1 MNLPFF
7 ALINRNLNLQ
17 ASTRSS
23 AILRIGLVI
32 LAWSLFADNL
42 IIYRTFQ
49 YPDWFVLGILFFIF
63 SGMLFI
69 GWRTKF
75 SNIGLALILN
85 LMVFYLGVR
94 DNYSPF
100 TTFPGGLIATSIAWL
115 CFLPSGTSFSLDR
128 YIAKAKIK
136 DQNNLF
142 HKEIGQVWALNLIK
156 VQVAVVYFFAATDKS
171 YLGFNER
178 LEQIFQKAYF
188 GSYLPW
194 EGLRFI
200 IFLISVFT
208 VLILYLLT
216 FGLFIKSWHRW
227 LMPIGIIFHVFIY
240 LLLPVRTFS
249 LTMILLYISFL
260 DPNDVHYFSKKI

>member
-1 MNLPFF
+1 MKLPFF
-7 ALINRNLNLQ
+7 ALVKRNLNIK

-23 AILRIGLVI
+23 AILRIGLVF
-32 LAWSLFADNL
+32 LAWSLFADSL
-42 IIYRTFQ
+42 IIYRTYQ
-49 YPDWFVLGILFFIF
+49 DPDWFVLGILFFIF
-63 SGMLFI
+63 SGMLCI
-69 GWRTKF
+69 GWRTRF
-75 SNIGLALILN
+75 SNFVFALILN
-85 LMVFYLGVR
+85 FMVFYLGVS

-100 TTFPGGLIATSIAWL
+100 TSFPGGLIAMSIAWL
-115 CFLPSGTSFSLDR
+115 CFLPSGKSFSLDR
-128 YIAKAKIK
+128 YIEKAKIK
-136 DQNNLF
+136 DKNNLF
-142 HKEIGQVWALNLIK
+142 HKEIGQVWALNLMK
-156 VQVAVVYFFAATDKS
+156 VQVAVVYFFAAIDKS

-178 LEQIFQKAYF
+178 LEQILQNAYF

-227 LMPIGIIFHVFIY
+227 LMPIGILFHIFIY

-249 LTMILLYISFL
+249 LTMILLYVSFL
-260 DPNDVHYFSKKI
+260 DPNDVHYFLKRI

>member
-1 MNLPFF
+1 MKLAFF
-7 ALINRNLNLQ
+7 PLIKRNLNIK

-32 LAWSLFADNL
+32 LAWSLFADRL
-42 IIYRTFQ
+42 IIFRTFQ
-49 YPDWFVLGILFFIF
+49 SPDWFILGILFFIF
-63 SGMLFI
+63 SGMLCI

-75 SNIGLALILN
+75 SNVGLALTLN
-85 LMVFYLGVR
+85 VMVFYLGVR

-100 TTFPGGLIATSIAWL
+100 TSFPGGLIAMSIAWL
-115 CFLPSGTSFSLDR
+115 CFLPSGKSFSLDR
-128 YIAKAKIK
+128 YIAKSKIK
-136 DQNNLF
+136 DQNNLI
-142 HKEIGQVWALNLIK
+142 HKEIGQVWALNLLK
-156 VQVAVVYFFAATDKS
+156 FQVAVVYFFAAIDKS

-200 IFLISVFT
+200 IFLISLFT

-227 LMPIGIIFHVFIY
+227 LMPLGIIFHIFIY

-249 LTMILLYISFL
+249 LTMILLYIAFI
-260 DPNDVHYFSKKI
+260 DPEDVHYFLKRI

>member
-1 MNLPFF
+1 MKLSFF
-7 ALINRNLNLQ
+7 SLVKRNLNIK

-23 AILRIGLVI
+23 AVLRIGLVI
-32 LAWSLFADNL
+32 LAWSLFADRL
-42 IIYRTFQ
+42 IIFRTFQ
-49 YPDWFVLGILFFIF
+49 SPDWFILGILFFIF
-63 SGMLFI
+63 SGMLCI

-75 SNIGLALILN
+75 SNIVLALILN
-85 LMVFYLGVR
+85 VMVFYLGVR

-100 TTFPGGLIATSIAWL
+100 TSFPGGLISMSIAWL
-115 CFLPSGTSFSLDR
+115 CFLPSGKSFSLDR
-128 YIAKAKIK
+128 YIAKSKIK

-142 HKEIGQVWALNLIK
+142 HKEIGQVWALNLLK
-156 VQVAVVYFFAATDKS
+156 FQVAVVYFFAAIDKS

-240 LLLPVRTFS
+240 MLLPVKTFS

-260 DPNDVHYFSKKI
+260 DPEDVHHFLKRI

>member
-1 MNLPFF
+1 MKLPFM
-7 ALINRNLNLQ
+7 AIVKRPLNLK

-32 LAWSLFADNL
+32 LAWSLFADRL
-42 IIYRTFQ
+42 IIFRTFQ
-49 YPDWFVLGILFFIF
+49 SPDWFILGILFFIF
-63 SGMLFI
+63 SGMLCI

-85 LMVFYLGVR
+85 VMVFYLGVR

-100 TTFPGGLIATSIAWL
+100 TSFPGGLIAMSMAWL
-115 CFLPSGTSFSLDR
+115 CFLPSGKSFSLDR
-128 YIAKAKIK
+128 YIAKSKIN
-136 DQNNLF
+136 DQNNRF
-142 HKEIGQVWALNLIK
+142 HKEIGQVWALNLLK
-156 VQVAVVYFFAATDKS
+156 FQVAVVYFFAAIDKS
-171 YLGFNER
+171 YIGFNER

-260 DPNDVHYFSKKI
+260 DPNDVHYFLKKI

>member
-1 MNLPFF
+1 MKISFF
-7 ALINRNLNLQ
+7 SLVKRNLNIK

-32 LAWSLFADNL
+32 LAWSLFADRL
-42 IIYRTFQ
+42 IIFRTFQ
-49 YPDWFVLGILFFIF
+49 SPDWFILGILFFIF
-63 SGMLFI
+63 SGMLCI

-75 SNIGLALILN
+75 ANIGLALILN
-85 LMVFYLGVR
+85 VMVFYLGVR

-100 TTFPGGLIATSIAWL
+100 TSFPGGLIAMSIAWL
-115 CFLPSGTSFSLDR
+115 CFLPSGKSFSLDR
-128 YIAKAKIK
+128 YIAKSKIN

-142 HKEIGQVWALNLIK
+142 HKEIGQVWALNLLK
-156 VQVAVVYFFAATDKS
+156 FQVSVVYFFAAIDKS

-194 EGLRFI
+194 EGLRFM
-200 IFLISVFT
+200 IFLISLFT

-227 LMPIGIIFHVFIY
+227 LMPLGIIFHVFIY

-249 LTMILLYISFL
+249 LTMILLYISFI
-260 DPNDVHYFSKKI
+260 DPEDVHYFLKKI

>member
-1 MNLPFF
+1 MKLPFF
-7 ALINRNLNLQ
+7 SLVKCNLNIK

-32 LAWSLFADNL
+32 LAWSLFADRL
-42 IIYRTFQ
+42 IIFRTFQ
-49 YPDWFVLGILFFIF
+49 SPDWFILGILFFIF
-63 SGMLFI
+63 SGMLCI

-85 LMVFYLGVR
+85 VMVFYLGVR

-100 TTFPGGLIATSIAWL
+100 TSFPGGLIAMSIAWL
-115 CFLPSGTSFSLDR
+115 CFLPSGKSFSLDR
-128 YIAKAKIK
+128 YIAKSKIN

-142 HKEIGQVWALNLIK
+142 HKEIGQVWALNLLK
-156 VQVAVVYFFAATDKS
+156 FQVAVVYFFAAIDKS

-216 FGLFIKSWHRW
+216 FGLFIKNWHRW
-227 LMPIGIIFHVFIY
+227 LMPLGIIFHVFIY

-249 LTMILLYISFL
+249 LTMILLYISFI
-260 DPNDVHYFSKKI
+260 DPEDVHYFLKRI

>member
-1 MNLPFF
+1 MRLPFF
-7 ALINRNLNLQ
+7 ALVKRNLNIK

-23 AILRIGLVI
+23 AILRIGLVF
-32 LAWSLFADNL
+32 LAWSCFADRL

-49 YPDWFVLGILFFIF
+49 SPDWFVLGILFFIF
-63 SGMLFI
+63 SGMLCI

-75 SNIGLALILN
+75 SNFGLALILN
-85 LMVFYLGVR
+85 FMVFYLGVR

-100 TTFPGGLIATSIAWL
+100 TTFPGALIAMSIAWL
-115 CFLPSGTSFSLDR
+115 CFLPSGKSFSLDR
-128 YIAKAKIK
+128 YIAKAKNK
-136 DQNNLF
+136 DQNNPF

-156 VQVAVVYFFAATDKS
+156 AQVAVVYFFAAIDKS

-178 LEQIFQKAYF
+178 LEQILQNAYF

-200 IFLISVFT
+200 IFMISVFT

-227 LMPIGIIFHVFIY
+227 LMPVGIIFHIFIY

-260 DPNDVHYFSKKI
+260 DPKDVHHFLKRI

>member
-1 MNLPFF
+1 MKLPFF
-7 ALINRNLNLQ
+7 ALVKRNFNIKS
-17 ASTRSS
+17 STRSS

-32 LAWSLFADNL
+32 LAWSLFADRL

-49 YPDWFVLGILFFIF
+49 SPDWFILGILFFIF
-63 SGMLFI
+63 SGMLCI

-75 SNIGLALILN
+75 SNVGFALVLN
-85 LMVFYLGVR
+85 FMCFYLGVK

-100 TTFPGGLIATSIAWL
+100 TTFPGGLIAMSIAWL
-115 CFLPSGTSFSLDR
+115 CFLPSGKSFSLDR

-136 DQNNLF
+136 DKNNLF
-142 HKEIGQVWALNLIK
+142 YKEIGQVWALNLIK
-156 VQVAVVYFFAATDKS
+156 VQVAVVYFFAAFDKS

-178 LEQIFQKAYF
+178 LEQVFQNAYF

-200 IFLISVFT
+200 IFLISVST

-227 LMPIGIIFHVFIY
+227 LMPVGIIFHIFLYFLECFVLDGELSFQMLG
-240 LLLPVRTFS
+240 LL
-249 LTMILLYISFL
+249 
-260 DPNDVHYFSKKI
+260 

>member
-1 MNLPFF
+1 MKLPFF
-7 ALINRNLNLQ
+7 SLVKSNLDIK

-32 LAWSLFADNL
+32 LAWSLFADRL
-42 IIYRTFQ
+42 IIFRTFQ
-49 YPDWFVLGILFFIF
+49 SPDWFILGILFFIF
-63 SGMLFI
+63 SVMLCI

-85 LMVFYLGVR
+85 VMVFYLGVR

-100 TTFPGGLIATSIAWL
+100 TTFPGALIAMSIAWL
-115 CFLPSGTSFSLDR
+115 CFLPSGKSFSLDR
-128 YIAKAKIK
+128 YMAKLKIK
-136 DQNNLF
+136 DQNNSF

-156 VQVAVVYFFAATDKS
+156 VQVAVVYFFAAIDKS

-240 LLLPVRTFS
+240 MLLPVKTFS

-260 DPNDVHYFSKKI
+260 DPEDVHHFLKRI